1 MAAHRFCA
9 TVASMSLENFIEY
22 GCLVGESP
30 GTDISVPGTLERLTK
45 LSGELR
51 QAYIDKD
58 QGRVHDIKS
67 TIAFWMKHLKMA
79 KSENL

>member
-1 MAAHRFCA
+1 
-9 TVASMSLENFIEY
+9 MSLENFVEY
-22 GCLVGESP
+22 GCVVGESP

-58 QGRVHDIKS
+58 KGKVDDVESR
-67 TIAFWMKHLKMA
+67 IAFWMKHLKIA

>member
-1 MAAHRFCA
+1 MAVHRFCA
-9 TVASMSLENFIEY
+9 TVLPMSLENFIEY
-22 GCLVGESP
+22 GCLVGEPP

-51 QAYIDKD
+51 QAYLDNN
-58 QGRVHDIKS
+58 QGKINDVEGR
-67 TIAFWMKHLKMA
+67 IAFWMKHLKIA